1 MKLYIFFLSVL
12 SSLILIGCGRQ
23 DNTASETVNIPFD
36 RAERL
41 SYASLPEDFLGGLE
55 YVTLRPEGQDYL
67 FAEADKVIYRNGPAL
82 HNGLDKQE
90 DSFLQGGRAAGNST
104 AQAGTRPG
112 RISADNRLRRR

>member
-67 FAEADKVIYRNGPAL
+67 FAEADKVIYRNGQL
-82 HNGLDKQE
+82 YIMDWISRKIVSFKE
-90 DSFLQGGRAAGNST
+90 DGQPGTGG
-104 AQAGTRPG
+104 
-112 RISADNRLRRR
+112 